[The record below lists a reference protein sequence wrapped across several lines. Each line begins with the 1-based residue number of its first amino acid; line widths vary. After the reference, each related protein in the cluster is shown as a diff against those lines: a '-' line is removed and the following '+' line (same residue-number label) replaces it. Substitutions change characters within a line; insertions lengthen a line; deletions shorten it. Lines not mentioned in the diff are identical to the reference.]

1 MTSNPGLISSRFLII
16 AWMVL
21 ACRRDGTPPHGPK
34 RTGTGT
40 GMGIGLGMGTG
51 MGIGLG
57 TETEAEL
64 GARSRVGSGKMLKM
78 GQ

>member
-51 MGIGLG
+51 LG

-64 GARSRVGSGKMLKM
+64 GTGSKMGSGKMLKM